1 QGLRVDYEVV
11 VDRVFFCYVVE
22 ALQIVGPA
30 GVRLSHELRCLL
42 AVESFCGCDA
52 LRAYSLWSGDQNAQ
66 RLHLGV
72 DGVRRGV
79 RDDHDLA
86 ACSDLLDRVADEGA
100 DSVARQLRHEGVR
113 EDGLAAAFGEVVEQT
128 REERFAPLF
137 VGDRLRVDPGPL
149 RRTVDDLLVD
159 VEEAEPLGDEVPDVR
174 AAGTGCMR
182 DAHHV
187 AWHSLNHATSQAD
200 QSQADR
206 KQLPPVSPE
215 PLRIVYGSIGSPAL
229 SNPTL

>member
-1 QGLRVDYEVV
+1 V

-66 RLHLGV
+66 RLHLGA

-86 ACSDLLDRVADEGA
+86 ACSDLLDRVAMK
-100 DSVARQLRHEGVR
+100 VR
-113 EDGLAAAFGEVVEQT
+113 TASLGSSGT
-128 REERFAPLF
+128 RACE
-137 VGDRLRVDPGPL
+137 
-149 RRTVDDLLVD
+149 RTV
-159 VEEAEPLGDEVPDVR
+159 
-174 AAGTGCMR
+174 
-182 DAHHV
+182 
-187 AWHSLNHATSQAD
+187 W
-200 QSQADR
+200 
-206 KQLPPVSPE
+206 PPPSG
-215 PLRIVYGSIGSPAL
+215 R
-229 SNPTL
+229 